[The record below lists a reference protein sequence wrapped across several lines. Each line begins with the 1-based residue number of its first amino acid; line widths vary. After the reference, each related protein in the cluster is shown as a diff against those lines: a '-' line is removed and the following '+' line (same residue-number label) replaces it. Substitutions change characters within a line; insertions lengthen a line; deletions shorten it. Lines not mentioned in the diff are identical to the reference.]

1 LNYLY
6 NNHKK
11 NCLDIQEESLSK
23 ITSSEKIL
31 RYKNNNYI
39 NFYKNQN
46 DFKSDDSYFNN
57 NIYNTPAN
65 YKSNREVQDSL
76 KKNRSKSFSPTSIF
90 NKNIIETETKNAN
103 GNNQIDKLLNM
114 LNANNINEAILRIN
128 NLLKSENDL
137 VKLKQFYNNGFNI
150 NNKNYDMDFNFS

>member
-1 LNYLY
+1 MNYLY

-11 NCLDIQEESLSK
+11 NCLDIGEDNLSK

-31 RYKNNNYI
+31 RNKNNNYI
-39 NFYKNQN
+39 NFYENQN
-46 DFKSDDSYFNN
+46 DIKSDDSYFNN
-57 NIYNTPAN
+57 NKYNTPAN

-90 NKNIIETETKNAN
+90 IKNNIETETKNAN

-128 NLLKSENDL
+128 NLLK
-137 VKLKQFYNNGFNI
+137 VKMI
-150 NNKNYDMDFNFS
+150 